1 VRGLGEVNRQQGLHV
16 LGLPK
21 SSAGPALPDAFF
33 DMVKPSRQRL
43 VIGLPAASAAI
54 SRVRVPMAGAWIEKA
69 FETV

>member
-1 VRGLGEVNRQQGLHV
+1 
-16 LGLPK
+16 
-21 SSAGPALPDAFF
+21 LPDAFF